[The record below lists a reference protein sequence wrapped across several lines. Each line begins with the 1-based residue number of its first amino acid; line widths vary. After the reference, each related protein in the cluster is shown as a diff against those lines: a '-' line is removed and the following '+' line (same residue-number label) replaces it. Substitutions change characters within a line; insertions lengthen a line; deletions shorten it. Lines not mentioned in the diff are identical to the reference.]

1 MVPLI
6 AALYLFTA
14 RRLPGVS
21 SQLNGYTNKNEMQQP
36 TDITAGSGFRLNNP
50 ASPNGHA
57 ALGEERYSDELQSA
71 IDTDGDNLT
80 EQESALRPPKK
91 PNYRLRNYDIQKWN
105 LAEKH
110 EILKT
115 FYYSRYEKW
124 GRGNYNAIFEKQ
136 LQKSQ
141 IDREKLEATSLRK
154 LQSLVSVIS
163 EYQSTEDIERI

>member
-1 MVPLI
+1 
-6 AALYLFTA
+6 
-14 RRLPGVS
+14 
-21 SQLNGYTNKNEMQQP
+21 MQQP

-57 ALGEERYSDELQSA
+57 ALGEESYSDELLISA
-71 IDTDGDNLT
+71 TDTAGDVLT
-80 EQESALRPPKK
+80 EQESVLRPPKK
-91 PNYRLRNYDIQKWN
+91 PNHKLRNYDIQKWN
-105 LAEKH
+105 LAEKC

-141 IDREKLEATSLRK
+141 IDREKLEASNLRK

-163 EYQSTEDIERI
+163 DHLSQRILKELNKKV